1 MQPLKKAL
9 YCVCTINVHCIQC
22 ATPPSSTGTTRTKG
36 ISRIMVSV
44 VPTPRRVV
52 RKSHPFGIPNGRERT
67 TLGCRRCDSHR
78 SHIGHRICSSGR
90 GDASNNELSRG
101 QSDSGSISQPVG
113 TGINMAK
120 AKMKQAVIP
129 KFSSEAEEAAWWDA
143 HRSEIEAEIRQR
155 MKQKRP
161 LTLGSLFRGARP
173 SQPVTLRIPKEDL
186 ETARRLAARKGLGYQ
201 TYIKMLLREAL
212 AEDASEG
219 IATRTR
225 QSPSRSPR

>member
-1 MQPLKKAL
+1 
-9 YCVCTINVHCIQC
+9 
-22 ATPPSSTGTTRTKG
+22 
-36 ISRIMVSV
+36 
-44 VPTPRRVV
+44 
-52 RKSHPFGIPNGRERT
+52 
-67 TLGCRRCDSHR
+67 
-78 SHIGHRICSSGR
+78 
-90 GDASNNELSRG
+90 
-101 QSDSGSISQPVG
+101 
-113 TGINMAK
+113 MAK

-212 AEDASEG
+212 AEDASES

>member
-1 MQPLKKAL
+1 
-9 YCVCTINVHCIQC
+9 
-22 ATPPSSTGTTRTKG
+22 
-36 ISRIMVSV
+36 
-44 VPTPRRVV
+44 
-52 RKSHPFGIPNGRERT
+52 
-67 TLGCRRCDSHR
+67 
-78 SHIGHRICSSGR
+78 
-90 GDASNNELSRG
+90 
-101 QSDSGSISQPVG
+101 
-113 TGINMAK
+113 MAK

-161 LTLGSLFRGARP
+161 PTLGNLFRGAKP

-212 AEDASEG
+212 AEDAPEC